1 MGVAGITRAKTLQA
15 AWGQHRGVTI
25 TTLAAVHRMGIR
37 RRLRIAVLSSL
48 AVAIVALSWLAPGW
62 LAPGWLAPGWLAP
75 GWLAPGWL
83 APVPESP
90 ATGPVESISYQQCA
104 PEFLAAPNYGTR
116 ALTYDCVR

>member
-1 MGVAGITRAKTLQA
+1 MGVAGITQAKTLQA
-15 AWGQHRGVTI
+15 ARDQHLRVTI

-37 RRLRIAVLSSL
+37 RRLRIAVLSSF

-62 LAPGWLAPGWLAP
+62 LAPGWLAP
-75 GWLAPGWL
+75 
-83 APVPESP
+83 VPESP
-90 ATGPVESISYQQCA
+90 ATEPVENISYQQCA

>member
-1 MGVAGITRAKTLQA
+1 MGVAGIARAKTLQA
-15 AWGQHRGVTI
+15 ARGQHLRVTI

-37 RRLRIAVLSSL
+37 RRLRIAVLSSF
-48 AVAIVALSWLAPGW
+48 AVTIVALS
-62 LAPGWLAPGWLAP
+62 WLAP

-90 ATGPVESISYQQCA
+90 ATGPAESISYQQCA

>member
-1 MGVAGITRAKTLQA
+1 MGVAGITQAKTLQA
-15 AWGQHRGVTI
+15 ARDQHLRVTI

-37 RRLRIAVLSSL
+37 RRLRIAVLSSF

-62 LAPGWLAPGWLAP
+62 LAPGWLAPGL
-75 GWLAPGWL
+75 L

-90 ATGPVESISYQQCA
+90 ATGPAESISYQQCA

>member
-1 MGVAGITRAKTLQA
+1 
-15 AWGQHRGVTI
+15 
-25 TTLAAVHRMGIR
+25 MGIR
-37 RRLRIAVLSSL
+37 RRLRIAVLSSF
-48 AVAIVALSWLAPGW
+48 AVAIVALS
-62 LAPGWLAPGWLAP
+62 WLAP

>member
-15 AWGQHRGVTI
+15 ARDQHLRVTI

-37 RRLRIAVLSSL
+37 RRLRIAVLSSF

-62 LAPGWLAPGWLAP
+62 LAP
-75 GWLAPGWL
+75 
-83 APVPESP
+83 VPESP
-90 ATGPVESISYQQCA
+90 ATEPVENISYQQCA

>member
-15 AWGQHRGVTI
+15 ARDQHLRVTI

-37 RRLRIAVLSSL
+37 RRLRIAVLSSF

-62 LAPGWLAPGWLAP
+62 LAPGWLAP
-75 GWLAPGWL
+75 
-83 APVPESP
+83 VPESP
-90 ATGPVESISYQQCA
+90 ATEPVENISYQQCA

>member
-1 MGVAGITRAKTLQA
+1 MGVAGIARAKTLQA
-15 AWGQHRGVTI
+15 SRGQHRGVTI
-25 TTLAAVHRMGIR
+25 TTLAAVHRVGIR
-37 RRLRIAVLSSL
+37 RRLRIAVLSSF
-48 AVAIVALSWLAPGW
+48 AVAIVALS
-62 LAPGWLAPGWLAP
+62 WLAP

-90 ATGPVESISYQQCA
+90 ATGPMESISYQQCA

>member
-1 MGVAGITRAKTLQA
+1 MGVAGITQAKTLQA
-15 AWGQHRGVTI
+15 ARDQHLRVTI

-37 RRLRIAVLSSL
+37 RRLRIAVLSSF
-48 AVAIVALSWLAPGW
+48 AVTIVALS
-62 LAPGWLAPGWLAP
+62 WLAPGWLAP

-90 ATGPVESISYQQCA
+90 ATGPMESISYQQCA

>member
-15 AWGQHRGVTI
+15 ARDQHLRVTI

-37 RRLRIAVLSSL
+37 RRLRIAVLSSF
-48 AVAIVALSWLAPGW
+48 AVTIVALS
-62 LAPGWLAPGWLAP
+62 WLAPGWLAP

-90 ATGPVESISYQQCA
+90 ATGPAESISYQQCA

>member
-1 MGVAGITRAKTLQA
+1 MEFAGITRAKTLQA

-37 RRLRIAVLSSL
+37 RRLRIAVLSSF
-48 AVAIVALSWLAPGW
+48 AVTIVALS
-62 LAPGWLAPGWLAP
+62 WLAP

-90 ATGPVESISYQQCA
+90 ATGPMESISYQQCA

>member
-1 MGVAGITRAKTLQA
+1 MGVAGIARAKTLQA
-15 AWGQHRGVTI
+15 ARGQHLRVTI

-37 RRLRIAVLSSL
+37 RRLRIAVLSSF

-62 LAPGWLAPGWLAP
+62 LAP
-75 GWLAPGWL
+75 
-83 APVPESP
+83 VPESP
-90 ATGPVESISYQQCA
+90 ATEPVENISYQQCA